1 VTEHWQQKR
10 QSNGQA
16 ERLGQ
21 HSEGQR
27 TAGPDEN
34 AEKYKQFASGQDDR
48 DARYNDDEQ
57 GQDEHDGPDEHGR
70 QGRPNLVISVLSDKE
85 PLSMNQRSLKSIVY
99 DLVNAAD
106 EAKGK
111 HVVSVAPAGDSLLL
125 YMQTSEYCK
134 KTSVHD
140 RLCFFTPALLLV
152 RSAGRQ
158 EKVLAAKLAWGR
170 PCPFP
175 SLILPLPSLPSLF
188 PLLSPTFPT
197 FPFLFLSSLSLPL
210 RSRP

>member
-1 VTEHWQQKR
+1 MTEHWQQKR

-21 HSEGQR
+21 HRDGQR

-34 AEKYKQFASGQDDR
+34 AEKYKQFAAGQDDR

-158 EKVLAAKLAWGR
+158 ENSSGGQASLGATL
-170 PCPFP
+170 PFP
-175 SLILPLPSLPSLF
+175 LPHTPSPVPSLPFSSPLPYLPYFSLPF
-188 PLLSPTFPT
+188 PLVPFP
-197 FPFLFLSSLSLPL
+197 PP
-210 RSRP
+210 